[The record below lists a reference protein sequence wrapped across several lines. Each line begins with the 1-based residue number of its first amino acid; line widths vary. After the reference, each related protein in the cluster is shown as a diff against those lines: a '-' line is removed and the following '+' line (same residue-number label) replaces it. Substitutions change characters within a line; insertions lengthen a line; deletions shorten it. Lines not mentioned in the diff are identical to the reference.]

1 MKSEQNETMSWYQFL
16 ASLKKQWGKLILA
29 GIGGCLL
36 FVLVA
41 IFLLPN
47 KYNSTVDLL
56 VNQKN
61 TGSHDDFTTQQADL
75 QVINTYKDVLK
86 KEVILEPVLK
96 EMQAEH
102 NYQGSLADL
111 RSSVTITNE
120 TDSQVLSVV
129 VADQNPTMAAA
140 IANTIGKVF
149 TKKIKQMM
157 KVDNV
162 TIVTKGSPAKQPS
175 FPNRKIIAIAGLVV
189 GVLVEILIISLRA
202 FFDKTIKDA
211 TFLSDQ
217 LGVTNLGTVYH
228 MGSQQNLKVI
238 SVKTTQQPGSRKRV

>member
-1 MKSEQNETMSWYQFL
+1 MKNEQNETISWYQFL
-16 ASLKKQWGKLILA
+16 VSLKKQWGKLILA

-36 FVLVA
+36 FLLVA

-61 TGSHDDFTTQQADL
+61 SSNQADFTTQQADL
-75 QVINTYKDVLK
+75 QAINTYKDVLK

-96 EMQAEH
+96 EMQTKH
-102 NYQGSLADL
+102 HYQGNLDDL
-111 RSSVTITNE
+111 RSSLTITNE

-149 TKKIKQMM
+149 TQKIKQMM

-175 FPNRKIIAIAGLVV
+175 FPNRKIIAVAGLVV

-228 MGSQQNLKVI
+228 MESQRNLKVI
-238 SVKTTQQPGSRKRV
+238 SVKTAQRPGSRKRV